1 MYSVTTAE
9 KWDSLTRNWY
19 VVGAYTQE
27 MLFQLD
33 HRSEHDKILSQIQV
47 FLVDEVCISLSLT
60 WTRIYLLS

>member
-27 MLFQLD
+27 ILFRLD
-33 HRSEHDKILSQIQV
+33 YRSEHDKILSQIQL
-47 FLVDEVCISLSLT
+47 FLVDEVCMSLSLV
-60 WTRIYLLS
+60 WMRIDFLS